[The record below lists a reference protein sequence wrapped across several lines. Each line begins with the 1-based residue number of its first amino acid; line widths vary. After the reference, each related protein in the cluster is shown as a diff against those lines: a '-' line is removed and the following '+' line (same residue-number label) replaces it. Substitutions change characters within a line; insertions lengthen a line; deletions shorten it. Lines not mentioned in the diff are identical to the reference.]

1 MIEYQFGTWGLGFL
15 WTLHGSVFP
24 RALAWALP
32 AAVMTIVYSR
42 CFRYVWQ
49 DPDNYPDVGDTSFT
63 VIWGGYTF
71 IVGFLLVFRTQ
82 IAFSRF
88 WEGAQVLWAAKS
100 VWITATSNVLA
111 FTTADMD
118 RQNEVEAFQHY
129 IVRLMSMLFCA
140 SLQAVAELPDECFET
155 LGDVGIQPSS
165 LQYLAEAPD
174 KCEVILHWVQRILV
188 EKHWDGLVNVPAP
201 ILTRVFQELGSG
213 LRDIQGAV
221 RIASYPFPFPYAQTL
236 SSFLLLNWCL
246 APLIAAYL
254 MPNEAAAAVV
264 TFCNTFAL
272 WSINYIA
279 AELEMPFGEDPNDLP
294 IAALQEEFNAGL
306 RALMHPKTLTPPM
319 FKYSKKG
326 HGAIQC
332 GHLSRLNSFDAM
344 GTESS
349 IDQDWEVEGAD
360 EPTLVPDGSYAR
372 RSTVH
377 ERMARCSSVHQKYVA
392 RRSSLRQSFREVTMG
407 STKSNVSFQG
417 TENDGINFGDESPAT
432 GTIFGP
438 HDNAA
443 HTHIRSIDPRQTD
456 AGDELTKLTSKD
468 ILCHSIEV
476 HDADLRAN
484 TSLRLLQE
492 DQMHEAAAAAEIRL
506 RTNIAVSTAPEDGL
520 RKDGPLEALTRLN
533 DGPDEA
539 MRLEQAALTE
549 DLPSL
554 DSPDW
559 IAVEVRSGLPI
570 KSSI

>member
-1 MIEYQFGTWGLGFL
+1 
-15 WTLHGSVFP
+15 
-24 RALAWALP
+24 
-32 AAVMTIVYSR
+32 
-42 CFRYVWQ
+42 
-49 DPDNYPDVGDTSFT
+49 
-63 VIWGGYTF
+63 
-71 IVGFLLVFRTQ
+71 
-82 IAFSRF
+82 
-88 WEGAQVLWAAKS
+88 
-100 VWITATSNVLA
+100 
-111 FTTADMD
+111 
-118 RQNEVEAFQHY
+118 
-129 IVRLMSMLFCA
+129 
-140 SLQAVAELPDECFET
+140 
-155 LGDVGIQPSS
+155 
-165 LQYLAEAPD
+165 
-174 KCEVILHWVQRILV
+174 
-188 EKHWDGLVNVPAP
+188 
-201 ILTRVFQELGSG
+201 
-213 LRDIQGAV
+213 
-221 RIASYPFPFPYAQTL
+221 
-236 SSFLLLNWCL
+236 
-246 APLIAAYL
+246 
-254 MPNEAAAAVV
+254 
-264 TFCNTFAL
+264 
-272 WSINYIA
+272 
-279 AELEMPFGEDPNDLP
+279 
-294 IAALQEEFNAGL
+294 
-306 RALMHPKTLTPPM
+306 
-319 FKYSKKG
+319 
-326 HGAIQC
+326 
-332 GHLSRLNSFDAM
+332 
-344 GTESS
+344 
-349 IDQDWEVEGAD
+349 
-360 EPTLVPDGSYAR
+360 
-372 RSTVH
+372 
-377 ERMARCSSVHQKYVA
+377 
-392 RRSSLRQSFREVTMG
+392 MG